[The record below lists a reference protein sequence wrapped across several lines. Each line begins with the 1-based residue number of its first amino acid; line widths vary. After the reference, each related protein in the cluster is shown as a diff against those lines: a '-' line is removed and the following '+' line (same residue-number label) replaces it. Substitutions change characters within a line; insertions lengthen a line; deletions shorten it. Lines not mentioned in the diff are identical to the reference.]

1 MIIKMTNQ
9 DKKFYQYMGK
19 IFGSRKIEKQI
30 NDRIY
35 DDESKEW
42 YIYLDEEEVMAF
54 VSINN
59 SVIKNIYAVEGRY
72 LEEILEKI
80 KEETT
85 IRYSIVT
92 NKYEETYKK
101 CGLQVYNDE
110 TYKNFVSI
118 YMEKAKVL
126 K

>member
-35 DDESKEW
+35 DDDSKEW